1 MTFGLQSRISPRRIA
16 AATTAMVLVGSFAA
30 ATPASAGKKPAAPP
44 PGNST
49 PDKLTRAVTLPG
61 LLRHLAAFQLIGDT
75 NGDNRASGG
84 PGYDRSADYVAWT
97 MKLAGYKVTRQPFD
111 FTFCEDTSSAFDRTA
126 PAPPVTYVDGTDYQL
141 MSCTGAGDVTAAVQA
156 VDINLTPPRA
166 STSGC
171 EPEDFA
177 GVDVTG
183 KIALMQRGSCD
194 FGVKVRNAEAAG
206 AVGAIIF
213 NQGNGTPEANPDR
226 YELFGGNLGAEVGIP
241 AISTSYALGEQFAT
255 TPGLT
260 VHLAAEAV
268 SETRTTE
275 NVIAE
280 SRGGNPDNVV
290 MAGAHLDSEPDTVGI
305 NDNGSGSAALLEIA
319 YQMRKVNPTNKVRF
333 AWWGAEE
340 AGLVGSNEY
349 VAALTEEQAAQIKL
363 YLNFDMI
370 ASPNYTLGV
379 YDGDDSAGAG
389 AGPGPTGS
397 AEIEALFQKFFADR
411 GLPTR
416 ASDFTGRSD
425 YGAFIANGIPA
436 GGLFTGAE
444 ELKTADDVAKWGGLE
459 GEQMDP
465 CYHDPCDSFT
475 PVRDGADAEV
485 YRALD
490 RQYPLLGNI
499 NLRAFDVNADAIATA
514 VITYA
519 FDTSSIPDRT
529 PVAAARAAA
538 AKSEAASRS

>member
-1 MTFGLQSRISPRRIA
+1 MASGLQGRKAARRIA
-16 AATTAMVLVGSFAA
+16 AASVAMVLVGSFAA
-30 ATPASAGKKPAAPP
+30 ASPASAGRTKPKPQ

-49 PDKLTRAVTLPG
+49 ADKLTRAVTLPG
-61 LLRHLAAFQLIGDT
+61 LLRHLGAFQFIGDT

-111 FTFCEDTSSAFDRTA
+111 FTFCEDTGPSAFDRTA
-126 PAPPVTYVDGTDYQL
+126 PAPPVTYVDGTDYL
-141 MSCTGAGDVTAAVQA
+141 TMSCTGSGNPTAAVVP
-156 VDINLTPPRA
+156 VDINLTPPRV

-171 EPEDFA
+171 QAADFT
-177 GVDVTG
+177 GVDVAG
-183 KIALMQRGSCD
+183 KIALMQRGDCD
-194 FGVKVRNAEAAG
+194 FVVKVQNAEAAG
-206 AVGAIIF
+206 AVGAVIF
-213 NQGNGTPEANPDR
+213 NQGNTADPARND
-226 YELFGGNLGAEVGIP
+226 LFGGNLGAAVGIP
-241 AISTSYALGEQFAT
+241 AVSVSYPLGEQFAT

-260 VHLAAEAV
+260 LHISTQAI
-268 SETRTTE
+268 SETRSTE

-280 SRGGNPDNVV
+280 SPGGDPNNVV

-319 YQMRKVNPTNKVRF
+319 YQMRKVKPTNKVRF

-340 AGLVGSNEY
+340 AGLVGSGEY
-349 VAALTEEQAAQIKL
+349 VAALTEAQAAQIKL

-370 ASPNYTLGV
+370 ASANYTLGV
-379 YDGDDSAGAG
+379 YDGDDSAAGG

-397 AEIEALFQKFFADR
+397 AEIEALFQRFFANR
-411 GLPTR
+411 RLPTR
-416 ASDFTGRSD
+416 PADFTGRSD

-444 ELKTADDVAKWGGLE
+444 EPKTADDVAKWGGLV

-465 CYHDPCDSFT
+465 CYHAPCDSFT
-475 PVRDGADAEV
+475 PVRDGADPEV
-485 YRALD
+485 YRQLD

-499 NLRAFDVNADAIATA
+499 NLRAFDLNADAIATA

-519 FDTSSIPDRT
+519 FDTSSIPTR
-529 PVAAARAAA
+529 PAVAAARAAA
-538 AKSEAASRS
+538 TKAEVSGRA

>member
-1 MTFGLQSRISPRRIA
+1 M
-16 AATTAMVLVGSFAA
+16 LVGSFAA
-30 ATPASAGKKPAAPP
+30 ASPASAGKKPPKPP

-49 PDKLTRAVTLPG
+49 PEKLTKAVTLPG
-61 LLRHLAAFQLIGDT
+61 LLRHLAAFQFIGDT
-75 NGDNRASGG
+75 NGDNRGSGG

-111 FTFCEDTSSAFDRTA
+111 FTFCEETGPSAFDKTA
-126 PAPPVTYVDGTDYQL
+126 PAPTATYVEGTDYQTT
-141 MSCTGAGDVTAAVQA
+141 SCTGSGNATAAVVP

-171 EPEDFA
+171 EATDFA
-177 GVDVTG
+177 GVDVAG
-183 KIALMQRGSCD
+183 KIALVQRGSCD
-194 FGVKVRNAEAAG
+194 FVVKVRNAEAAG
-206 AVGAIIF
+206 AAGVVIF

-226 YELFGGNLGAEVGIP
+226 YALFGGNLGAAVGIP
-241 AISTSYALGEQFAT
+241 AVTVSYALGEQFAT
-255 TPGLT
+255 TAGLVLHIQT
-260 VHLAAEAV
+260 QAI
-268 SETRTTE
+268 SETRSTE

-280 SRGGNPDNVV
+280 SPGGNPDNVV

-305 NDNGSGSAALLEIA
+305 NDNGSGSAALLEVA
-319 YQMRKVNPTNKVRF
+319 YQMRKVKPTNKVRF

-340 AGLVGSNEY
+340 AGLVGSNTY
-349 VAALTEEQAAQIKL
+349 VAGLTEAQAAQIKL

-370 ASPNYTLGV
+370 ASANYTLGV

-389 AGPGPTGS
+389 SGPGPTGS

-444 ELKTADDVAKWGGLE
+444 EPKTADDVAKWGGLE

-475 PVRDGADAEV
+475 PVKDGADAEV
-485 YRALD
+485 YRKLD

-519 FDTSSIPDRT
+519 FDTSSIPPR
-529 PVAAARAAA
+529 VAAAAARSAGPASVASSVA
-538 AKSEAASRS
+538 AGKA